1 MTACLPR
8 CLRFLGAALV
18 AVSLAACGGGGG
30 GGDDGSGPPAGGGGG
45 GGGGSIA
52 ADVIV
57 QLRPGVDVS
66 SVAAAF
72 GLGVADQFGR
82 RPIWRLRAAAG
93 SDIAALVV
101 ALQGD
106 ARVLFA
112 EPNVESETPEGRR
125 RTVWAAGGDA
135 GSFGTQWAP
144 AAMRLA
150 DAQALSTGSGIRVAV
165 LDTGIDLAHPVL
177 APRLARNG
185 AGALLGRDFVD
196 DDADPAEGGGVGD
209 AGWGHGTHVAG
220 LVVLA
225 APGATLMPAR
235 VLDAQGRGNAWVLS
249 EALLWAV
256 DPDGNPATDDGAHV
270 INLSLGTTQPTRL
283 LRTATTL
290 ADCDFDDD
298 DDAFADPGFDDDKA
312 RCAAKHAAVVM
323 AAAGNAGND
332 TELQYPAAEQVP
344 GSMAVT
350 ASSASGTLAPFANRG
365 SWVEIAAPGDAVIST
380 FPGGGYATWSG
391 TSMASPLAAGTAA
404 LVLATFGNPRDV
416 VPVDITSRLLAR
428 SVNLCGT
435 ALRQVDALGAVSGI
449 DPPARACP

>member
-1 MTACLPR
+1 MIPLAP
-8 CLRFLGAALV
+8 RFLGAAV
-18 AVSLAACGGGGG
+18 LAALLTACGGGGG
-30 GGDDGSGPPAGGGGG
+30 DDAAGGGGG
-45 GGGGSIA
+45 GGGGPPGGNPGTVA

-57 QLRPGVDVS
+57 QLRPGVDVTA
-66 SVAAAF
+66 VATAF
-72 GLGVADQFGR
+72 GVSVGDQFGR
-82 RPIWRLRAAAG
+82 RPIWRLRAASGA
-93 SDIAALVV
+93 DVPALIA

-106 ARVLFA
+106 TRVLFA
-112 EPNVESETPEGRR
+112 ERNVESETPEGRR

-135 GSFGTQWAP
+135 GSYGTQWAP
-144 AAMRLA
+144 AALRLA
-150 DAQALSTGSGIRVAV
+150 EAHALSTGNGIRVAV
-165 LDTGIDLAHPVL
+165 LDTGIDLTHPAL
-177 APRLARNG
+177 APRLARDATG
-185 AGALLGRDFVD
+185 AVLGRDFVD
-196 DDADPAEGGGVGD
+196 DDAQPAEGGGIGD

-225 APGATLMPAR
+225 APNATLMPAR

-283 LRTATTL
+283 LRIATTL

-298 DDAFADPGFDDDKA
+298 DDEFSDDGFDDDKA
-312 RCAAKHAAVVM
+312 RCGTRYGAVVM
-323 AAAGNAGND
+323 AAAGNGGND

-350 ASSASGTLAPFANRG
+350 ASSAAGTLTSFANRG
-365 SWVEIAAPGDAVIST
+365 SWVEIAAPGDALIST

-404 LVLATFGNPRDV
+404 LVLATFGNPRDAT
-416 VPVDITSRLLAR
+416 PVDITSRLAAR

-435 ALRQVDALGAVSGI
+435 TTLRQVDALGAVSGI
-449 DPPARACP
+449 DPPARSCP